1 MRSPRPGSY
10 RKLVIM
16 RLLILRITLGVIAA
30 FQAGFGLLFLFAP
43 AVYPSLVG
51 LDPVPAWAP
60 WMFALFSARA
70 LGFAAG
76 MVVAIRDP
84 YRNRSWIAIMIGVQA
99 IDWISTLVAV
109 VQGSLTVAQV
119 STAGFMPIL
128 FIVALALTFPRRSR
142 QRAGELTQEVAP
154 A

>member
-1 MRSPRPGSY
+1 
-10 RKLVIM
+10 M

-43 AVYPSLVG
+43 AAYPSLVG

-99 IDWISTLVAV
+99 TDWISTVVAV

-142 QRAGELTQEVAP
+142 QHAGELTQEVAP